1 MERLLIINA
10 DDYGFTSG
18 VNEGIIQAHAEGV
31 VSSTSVMVRE
41 RAAGEAGALK
51 EYPELSVGLHFQI
64 GDKALEAAVRA
75 GEQLSPEDI
84 TALKADFAAQL
95 DLFRELAG
103 AEPTHIDGHY
113 SVHLHPDV
121 VPLLDEY
128 CRDRGIPRR
137 GIDAAFIK
145 EYFAWDASGAKDVER
160 VSPEALLAIID
171 ELGEGINELMCHP
184 GLADDELRSVS
195 RYVEERQIEVGT
207 LTDLRVLER
216 FEQADIELINWSDP
230 RIQKSQLGV

>member
-41 RAAGEAGALK
+41 RAAGEAGVLK

-75 GEQLSPEDI
+75 GEQLSPEHI
-84 TALKADFAAQL
+84 TAVKADFAAQL
-95 DLFRELAG
+95 ELFRELAG

-128 CRDRGIPRR
+128 CNENGVPRR
-137 GIDAAFIK
+137 GVDAVFIR
-145 EYFAWDASGAKDVER
+145 EYFAWDTSGAKDVAR

-184 GLADDELRSVS
+184 GLADDELRSVT
-195 RYVEERQIEVGT
+195 RYVEERQIEVAT
-207 LTDLRVLER
+207 LTDPRVVERLE
-216 FEQADIELINWSDP
+216 QPDIELISWSDP
-230 RIQKSQLGV
+230 RARSF